1 MAQAVDEW
9 EKENY
14 VQLREGAGA
23 SKKLLAIRRPS
34 GKLSCETS
42 RTPLADVTTIYV
54 TGAVDP
60 QESSSSRRR
69 YTGRRE
75 WNTASADTRSMGSGS
90 IRSIR

>member
-42 RTPLADVTTIYV
+42 RTPLADVTTIV
-54 TGAVDP
+54 
-60 QESSSSRRR
+60 SSSRK
-69 YTGRRE
+69 
-75 WNTASADTRSMGSGS
+75 TRKDS
-90 IRSIR
+90 RAEAL